1 MKTLEEIKEFAA
13 KSCKN
18 RKYTYKLE
26 VLPFMDGFYEG
37 FKRGVEEYEKLNKE
51 KENYERQVEIGK

>member
-13 KSCKN
+13 KSCKD

-26 VLPFMDGFYEG
+26 TLPFVDGFYEG
-37 FKRGVEEYEKLNKE
+37 FKKGVEEYEKLIKD
-51 KENYERQVEIGK
+51 KK

>member
-1 MKTLEEIKEFAA
+1 MKTLAEIKEFAA

-26 VLPFMDGFYEG
+26 VLPFMDGYYEG
-37 FKRGVEEYEKLNKE
+37 FQKAVEEYEKLIKE
-51 KENYERQVEIGK
+51 KNEVLRS

>member
-1 MKTLEEIKEFAA
+1 MKTLAEIKEFAA

-26 VLPFMDGFYEG
+26 VLPFMDGYYEG
-37 FKRGVEEYEKLNKE
+37 FKRGIEEYEKLIKE
-51 KENYERQVEIGK
+51 KNEVLRS

>member
-1 MKTLEEIKEFAA
+1 MKTLAEIKEFAA

-26 VLPFMDGFYEG
+26 VLPFMDGYYEG
-37 FKRGVEEYEKLNKE
+37 FKKGIEEYEKLIKDKNE
-51 KENYERQVEIGK
+51 VLRS